1 MTNLN
6 PLRGC
11 NQPGLAKEARIKTPS
26 LPTPQWLSQK
36 FSLPQHGMVLILL
49 MGLLNGL
56 LYTFLIPAWW
66 HYDEPG
72 HFEYVWVIL
81 HKTALPSMQDVDET
95 MRQELAA
102 SLEEY
107 RFYEFQSAIYRPQA
121 GQPAWIGIP
130 QLVNLPLYY
139 WYVSL
144 PLRLFP
150 CLGFAAQNYLIRLA
164 TLGLMLATL
173 QLSHATMKEVTLA
186 GHPLRWMIPAFLALL
201 PGFVELMTSISDD
214 AGAVFTFSVFLLFAT
229 RLIVRGFQWRSLAG
243 MLLGVAMCL
252 LTKNTV
258 WISLPAAGLV
268 LLFTLLR
275 GRWQWAAWALGGL
288 AIALGLLLSIRWG
301 DAASWFPANG
311 AEETIRSLQKSHSG
325 QASLRV
331 SPQNEWV
338 AQAIPPE
345 VMRPQRSQT
354 LTFSGWVWSA
364 VPQNTRL
371 PIVAADV
378 PGVPVFRG
386 GESIPTD
393 TEPRP
398 FTFTVFIPQETGR
411 VIVTLPAAETAVFYD
426 DLALS
431 AVSGENLL
439 RNPSAEAAW
448 FGSAL
453 EKNLGNLRIG
463 GFNWSAT
470 LATLQEPQ
478 VSRALRERTFWQ
490 LIETFWGQPAKNY
503 VPMLGG
509 RRMYQMLAA
518 LTGALLLLGLA
529 AWAKNRRISA
539 VFFVWVGLGALS
551 WFQTF
556 TRGASELG
564 NPLDF
569 IVPYARYSAP
579 VILISGWALASG
591 WLQAADWLKKPQ
603 WALPGFLAFLF
614 SLNLFAL
621 LSVLQFFVFPNGEI
635 YLILFALVFSAS
647 LGFLLTQ
654 TSSPTS
660 G

>member
-1 MTNLN
+1 
-6 PLRGC
+6 
-11 NQPGLAKEARIKTPS
+11 
-26 LPTPQWLSQK
+26 
-36 FSLPQHGMVLILL
+36 
-49 MGLLNGL
+49 
-56 LYTFLIPAWW
+56 
-66 HYDEPG
+66 
-72 HFEYVWVIL
+72 
-81 HKTALPSMQDVDET
+81 
-95 MRQELAA
+95 
-102 SLEEY
+102 
-107 RFYEFQSAIYRPQA
+107 
-121 GQPAWIGIP
+121 
-130 QLVNLPLYY
+130 
-139 WYVSL
+139 
-144 PLRLFP
+144 
-150 CLGFAAQNYLIRLA
+150 
-164 TLGLMLATL
+164 
-173 QLSHATMKEVTLA
+173 
-186 GHPLRWMIPAFLALL
+186 
-201 PGFVELMTSISDD
+201 
-214 AGAVFTFSVFLLFAT
+214 
-229 RLIVRGFQWRSLAG
+229 
-243 MLLGVAMCL
+243 
-252 LTKNTV
+252 
-258 WISLPAAGLV
+258 
-268 LLFTLLR
+268 
-275 GRWQWAAWALGGL
+275 
-288 AIALGLLLSIRWG
+288 
-301 DAASWFPANG
+301 
-311 AEETIRSLQKSHSG
+311 
-325 QASLRV
+325 
-331 SPQNEWV
+331 
-338 AQAIPPE
+338 
-345 VMRPQRSQT
+345 MRPQRSQT